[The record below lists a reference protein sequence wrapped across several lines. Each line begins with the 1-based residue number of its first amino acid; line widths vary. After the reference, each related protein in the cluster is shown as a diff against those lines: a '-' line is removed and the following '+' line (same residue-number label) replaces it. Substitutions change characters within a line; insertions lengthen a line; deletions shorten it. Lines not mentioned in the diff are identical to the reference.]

1 MSSSPRCAF
10 LIKMSEIICTDQI
23 NNIWRK
29 SNHIE
34 DQRLQKDD
42 IVKETSTNEASKQS
56 RGPKNQLDTRRCDD
70 KSYKM
75 L

>member
-10 LIKMSEIICTDQI
+10 LIKMSEIICTYQI

-56 RGPKNQLDTRRCDD
+56 RDPKNQLDTRRCDD